1 MKLSKTSWII
11 ITIGIVVVA
20 FGSLGLAR
28 HQQVLEQTQL
38 RDELSVTT
46 TRLQKTQIKPLQSQH
61 SELQEQFDQALSQLE
76 TAKDELRQPIESIG
90 VTDSIFD
97 IAEACDIEITR
108 INSSTLGSD
117 KLEGISYAVI
127 RLTITVE
134 GDVPDFI
141 SFVTKLNNDFGTGIA
156 SSVQMGITG
165 ASEEMEGET
174 EGEGEG
180 EAEEEPEEVAEEEPE
195 EVAEEEPDRSTGTIR
210 MVIYT
215 YEG

>member
-11 ITIGIVVVA
+11 ITVGIIIIA
-20 FGSLGLAR
+20 FGGLGIAR

-38 RDELSVTT
+38 RDELSVTA
-46 TRLQKTQIKPLQSQH
+46 TRLQKIQIKPLQSQH
-61 SELQEQFDQALSQLE
+61 SELQEQFDQTLLQLE
-76 TAKDELRQPIESIG
+76 TAKDELRQPIESID
-90 VTDSIFD
+90 VTDAIFE
-97 IAEACDIEITR
+97 IAEACDMEITR
-108 INSSTLGSD
+108 FSSSALSDD
-117 KLEGISYAVI
+117 KLDGISYSVI
-127 RLTITVE
+127 KLTITVE
-134 GDVPDFI
+134 GDVPNFI
-141 SFVTKLNNDFGTGIA
+141 SFVIKLNNDFGTGIA

-180 EAEEEPEEVAEEEPE
+180 EAEEEPEEVAEEEQ
-195 EVAEEEPDRSTGTIR
+195 DRSTGTIR